1 MVTIDQSLCI
11 KGELRTTD
19 DVTIEG
25 RIEGHLICEGCA
37 VVLGPTSDVSGQ
49 VLAGDVTVFGRLSGQ
64 VIATEVVDIRAEA
77 RVTAQVVAK
86 RFILDESADF
96 RGRVEPQHLEAAL
109 RVSRFQQR
117 KRLAIGG

>member
-1 MVTIDQSLCI
+1 MVTIDQSIFI
-11 KGELRTTD
+11 KGELQLTE

-25 RIEGHLICEGCA
+25 RIDGHLICEGCA
-37 VVLGPTSDVSGQ
+37 VVLGPTSDVSGH
-49 VLAGDVTVFGRLSGQ
+49 VLAGDITVFGRLSGQ
-64 VIATEVVDIRAEA
+64 VVATEVVDVRAEA
-77 RVTAQVVAK
+77 HVTGQVISK

-117 KRLAIGG
+117 KRLGNGD